1 MSSSDNYM
9 QFATTEMSVVADGL
23 DSTVETLQPIGS
35 SYMVDVKLLSDAE
48 ELYKKQEGS
57 FCICKQGICA
67 GWIGIVRE
75 VLLVPPCVIIP
86 VLCFFPTLAFG
97 PIEECLGFSFS
108 NCCCGDDDIKM
119 PEESLKENAVS
130 FFTTAGVVADT
141 YFALNDKK
149 TTSPVTMLWPNILQV
164 NVQKSRAVPRAC
176 GTCSIKNDYTAVAP
190 KDTFS
195 HFSDNGGLSF
205 YCDVRMGILLPCCSI
220 MCVEEVVPLYSEVS
234 FFTSPKG
241 LDGMQ
246 ALMNKYPRIQLQKRC
261 DMLAK
266 EDKTLLVGTDISK
279 ITIRG
284 LKDVDQYISDLQRV
298 SAQYRGG
305 QPLSI
310 NLNKKTIVYNPD
322 DPRGSN
328 SGGIGYSGDGG
339 GGCGKQKSFM
349 YILFCFIATTYLRS
363 IIISTVLNLSF

>member
-23 DSTVETLQPIGS
+23 DSTVATSQPIGS

-48 ELYKKQEGS
+48 ELYKKQERS
-57 FCICKQGICA
+57 FCICKQGFCT
-67 GWIGIVRE
+67 GWIGTVRNS
-75 VLLVPPCVIIP
+75 LLVPPCAVIFP
-86 VLCFFPTLAFG
+86 VLYFFPTLAFG
-97 PIEECLGFSFS
+97 PIEECLGFSF

-176 GTCSIKNDYTAVAP
+176 GTCSFDLNDQF
-190 KDTFS
+190 FS
-195 HFSDNGGLSF
+195 AGNEGLSY
-205 YCDVRMGILLPCCSI
+205 YCDMQMGILAPCCSI
-220 MCVEEVVPLYSEVS
+220 LCVEQVVPLYSEVT
-234 FFTSPKG
+234 FFSSPKG

-246 ALMNKYPRIQLQKRC
+246 ALIDADPTLQSRCAQL
-261 DMLAK
+261 AT

-279 ITIRG
+279 ITIKG
-284 LKDVDQYISDLQRV
+284 LKDVDQYTSDLQRV

-305 QPLSI
+305 HPLSI
-310 NLNKKTIVYNPD
+310 NLNKKTVVFNPD
-322 DPRGSN
+322 APRGSS
-328 SGGIGYSGDGG
+328 SGGGGYSGDGG

-349 YILFCFIATTYLRS
+349 YILFSSIATTYLRS
-363 IIISTVLNLSF
+363 VIISTVLTSF

>member
-9 QFATTEMSVVADGL
+9 QAATTEMSVVVDGL
-23 DSTVETLQPIGS
+23 DSTIATLQPIGS
-35 SYMVDVKLLSDAE
+35 TYMADMKLLSDAE
-48 ELYKKQEGS
+48 ELYKRQERS
-57 FCICKQGICA
+57 FCICKQYFCTE
-67 GWIGIVRE
+67 WIGAVRSN
-75 VLLVPPCVIIP
+75 LLVPPTTAGALIC
-86 VLCFFPTLAFG
+86 LFPALVFG
-97 PIEECLGFSFS
+97 PIEECLGFSILDC
-108 NCCCGDDDIKM
+108 CCCGDDDIKI

-176 GTCSIKNDYTAVAP
+176 GTCSFDSQNNF
-190 KDTFS
+190 FS
-195 HFSDNGGLSF
+195 AGNEGLSY
-205 YCDVRMGILLPCCSI
+205 YCDMKMGILGLCCSI
-220 MCVEEVVPLYSEVS
+220 MCVEQVVPNYSEVT
-234 FFTSPKG
+234 FFSSPKG

-246 ALMNKYPRIQLQKRC
+246 ALIDADPKLQSRC
-261 DMLAK
+261 ADLAE

-279 ITIRG
+279 ITIKG

-322 DPRGSN
+322 APRGSS
-328 SGGIGYSGDGG
+328 SGDGGYSGDGG
-339 GGCGKQKSFM
+339 GGCGKQNSFM

-363 IIISTVLNLSF
+363 IIISTILNLSF